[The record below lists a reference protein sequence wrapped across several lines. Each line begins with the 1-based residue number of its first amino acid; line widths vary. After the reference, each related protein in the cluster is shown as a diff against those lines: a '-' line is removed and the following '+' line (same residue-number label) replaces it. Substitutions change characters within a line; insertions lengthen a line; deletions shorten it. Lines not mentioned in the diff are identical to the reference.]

1 MEMSIFFKIKKD
13 EAGDKEQ
20 WWRDRERENHCNA
33 MHCQDGGFPQPTTNS
48 ISLNLLTDGQ
58 EQGDFNCGPSS
69 HPDFIK
75 NYFLLTR
82 MLEVFDRRDKYRKS
96 GLEAPLMG
104 GIGERKRR

>member
-1 MEMSIFFKIKKD
+1 MSWI
-13 EAGDKEQ
+13 E
-20 WWRDRERENHCNA
+20 
-33 MHCQDGGFPQPTTNS
+33 GGFS
-48 ISLNLLTDGQ
+48 VI
-58 EQGDFNCGPSS
+58 QGAFNCGPSS

-75 NYFLLTR
+75 NYFLLMR